1 MEASESY
8 GAMRIQLENAYQEAE
23 KIAKGGIDNRPQNN
37 PAIRVCEELAA
48 TNHAFRGAAITFVAY
63 KLSCPEQD
71 IRAHKSEYAN
81 GFSARGADN
90 KVTVPFL
97 LEKTLQHSV
106 ESHWLTQT
114 ISYAPVLT
122 SDVVLKTQPK
132 RSGPLLIEVVN
143 LVEEVDEDI
152 RRGMLVTL
160 LLGLIKIR
168 NASKI
173 VLTRPKN
180 LSINAIQI
188 LLDVHFTG
196 RTYSKNAPRLPQ
208 LAIYAIYQAM
218 MSKVERFAGQSLQP
232 IARMKAAD
240 RKAGTVGDIVVTS
253 GSLPWEAVEVK
264 FKQPITLVHVAEA
277 IEKVRA
283 ASVSR
288 YYLLSTAG
296 ILDSDLSSI
305 RTRQAEFLKHN
316 GCEII
321 VNGVLE
327 SIAYYLRML
336 PNTTEFISNY
346 AALVESDP
354 DTDYE
359 HRVFWNEVCETYI

>member
-1 MEASESY
+1 
-8 GAMRIQLENAYQEAE
+8 
-23 KIAKGGIDNRPQNN
+23 
-37 PAIRVCEELAA
+37 
-48 TNHAFRGAAITFVAY
+48 
-63 KLSCPEQD
+63 
-71 IRAHKSEYAN
+71 
-81 GFSARGADN
+81 
-90 KVTVPFL
+90 
-97 LEKTLQHSV
+97 
-106 ESHWLTQT
+106 
-114 ISYAPVLT
+114 
-122 SDVVLKTQPK
+122 
-132 RSGPLLIEVVN
+132 LLIEVVN

-152 RRGMLVTL
+152 RRGMLVRL